1 MFAYLSVRGSE
12 SSVIF
17 REFSESGP
25 EKCVTLQS
33 FSCTFIEPITNQFDL
48 VTVSNTPSQHIPQG
62 RNKLP
67 VMCLGVAA
75 ASA

>member
-1 MFAYLSVRGSE
+1 MFPYVSVRGTE

-17 REFSESGP
+17 REFSVSGP

-33 FSCTFIEPITNQFDL
+33 LSCTSIEPITNQFVL
-48 VTVSNTPSQHIPQG
+48 VTVFNTQSQHTPQG
-62 RNKLP
+62 HNKLP